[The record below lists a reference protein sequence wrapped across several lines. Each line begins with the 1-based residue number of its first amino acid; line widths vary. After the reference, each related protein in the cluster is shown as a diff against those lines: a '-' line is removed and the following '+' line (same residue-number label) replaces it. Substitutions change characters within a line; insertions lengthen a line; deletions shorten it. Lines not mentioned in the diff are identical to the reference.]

1 MLDMRRLRV
10 LLAVQQHG
18 GVAAAAR
25 ALSFTPPAVSQQ
37 IAALERQVGLAL
49 LDREPRRARL
59 TAAGERLATHAA
71 AVLARM
77 EEAEAE
83 LAGFGGERPTGVVAL
98 GVIPTVGRALLPAA
112 LRALAGTA
120 PDLQVRVEQLEP
132 EGSLPAVARG
142 ELDLAVASE
151 YTMTPRRRD
160 PRLERRDLGVE
171 PVYVAV
177 PETHRAPDRKV
188 RLAELADERWIAPAE
203 PSSCFTMLERA
214 CAQAGFDPL
223 VHGHC
228 ADFSMALAL
237 VAAGQG
243 VAIVPSIAAGPP
255 YQPAVDGVRLLL
267 TREPAVTRTLY
278 AVVRRGAGAHPGI
291 AHVLAAVAEAMP
303 R

>member
-1 MLDMRRLRV
+1 MLDARRLRV

-59 TAAGERLATHAA
+59 TLAGERLAAHAA
-71 AVLARM
+71 AVLTRM

-83 LAGFGGERPTGVVAL
+83 LAAFGGQRPTGVVRI

-112 LRALAGTA
+112 LRALGSTA

-132 EGSLPAVARG
+132 EDSLPAVLRG
-142 ELDLAVASE
+142 DLDLAVASE
-151 YTMTPRRRD
+151 YTMTPRRSD
-160 PRLERRDLGVE
+160 PRLDRTDLGVE

-177 PETHRAPDRKV
+177 PQDHPLRDGA
-188 RLAELADERWIAPAE
+188 RLGELADQRWIAPAE
-203 PSSCFTMLERA
+203 PSSCFTMLQRA
-214 CAQAGFDPL
+214 CAQAGFEPL

-228 ADFSMALAL
+228 ADFGMALAL
-237 VAAGQG
+237 VAASQG
-243 VAIVPSIAAGPP
+243 TAIVPAIAAGPP
-255 YQPAVDGVRLLL
+255 YLPPVAGVRLIR
-267 TREPAVTRTLY
+267 TRDPEISRTRYAVT
-278 AVVRRGAGAHPGI
+278 RRGAGAHPGI
-291 AHVLAAVAEAMP
+291 GHLLAALDAAEP